1 VVLNAIAASSV
12 SNMLGYLI
20 GHPLDTVRVRMQLE
34 SRKISASQV
43 LMETIKNEGPSGLYK
58 GVTQPLIGAVPINS
72 M

>member
-1 VVLNAIAASSV
+1 MIGQFV
-12 SNMLGYLI
+12 

-34 SRKISASQV
+34 TKKISARHCII
-43 LMETIKNEGPSGLYK
+43 ETIKNEGALGLYK

>member
-1 VVLNAIAASSV
+1 MNAITASTV
-12 SNMLGYLI
+12 SNMLGHLI

-34 SRKISASQV
+34 SRKITASQII
-43 LMETIKNEGPSGLYK
+43 LETIKKEGPSGLYK